1 MNKTVLKSYISGV
14 IYAPSSKS
22 YMQRAIAAAL
32 LAKGRTVIKNPCFCN
47 DAVRAIDM
55 AKSLGAKVD
64 ISNRDVIIEGGINP
78 QNNIL
83 NCGEA
88 GLSLRMFT
96 PIAALHN
103 TPITITGEGSL
114 AKRPLPN
121 IQHTLEQL
129 GVKISSNNNHIPVT
143 VKGPIIGG
151 NANVDGS
158 LSSQFLTGL
167 LMALPVAKNDS
178 TLSVDNLQSIPYIDI
193 TLDVIKSFG
202 IDIKHNNYKEFLITG
217 NQQYNAIEYSVESD
231 WSGIAFL
238 LVAGAINGDITIKNV
253 NNNSVQADI
262 AIVDALKEA
271 GVNYT
276 IVDNSIRVIK
286 SKIKS
291 FNFNATHC
299 PDLFPPLAALAA
311 VADGTSVIT
320 GTDRLLH
327 KESNRAESIK
337 SELNKLGIECF
348 VRNNKMHITGGII
361 KGGTTDSHNDHRIA
375 MAISCLALISENPIT
390 ITNAG
395 CVSKSYEHFFQDIA
409 KLGAELK

>member
-22 YMQRAIAAAL
+22 YMQRAVAAAL
-32 LAKGRTVIKNPCFCN
+32 LAKGRTVIKNACFCN
-47 DAVRAIDM
+47 DAVRAIDI

-64 ISNRDVIIEGGINP
+64 INNRDVIIEGGINP

-103 TPITITGEGSL
+103 TPITITGKGSL

-121 IQHTLEQL
+121 IQHTLKQL
-129 GVKISSNNNHIPVT
+129 GVEISSNNNHIPVT

-178 TLSVDNLQSIPYIDI
+178 ILHVDKLQSIPYIDI

-202 IDIKHNNYKEFLITG
+202 IDIKHNNYKEFFIPG
-217 NQQYNAIEYSVESD
+217 NQDYNATEYSVR
-231 WSGIAFL
+231 
-238 LVAGAINGDITIKNV
+238 AI
-253 NNNSVQADI
+253 
-262 AIVDALKEA
+262 
-271 GVNYT
+271 GV
-276 IVDNSIRVIK
+276 V
-286 SKIKS
+286 
-291 FNFNATHC
+291 
-299 PDLFPPLAALAA
+299 
-311 VADGTSVIT
+311 
-320 GTDRLLH
+320 
-327 KESNRAESIK
+327 
-337 SELNKLGIECF
+337 
-348 VRNNKMHITGGII
+348 
-361 KGGTTDSHNDHRIA
+361 
-375 MAISCLALISENPIT
+375 
-390 ITNAG
+390 
-395 CVSKSYEHFFQDIA
+395 
-409 KLGAELK
+409 